1 MWVQV
6 YGLHFDL
13 INEEA
18 GLDIGQGIGRVVE
31 VDCKAL
37 ALDQAR
43 FLRIWVEIPLEKPIR
58 RGGQVISLE
67 GDRVKV
73 AYKYERLVGMC
84 F

>member
-1 MWVQV
+1 MLVLQRWEKGLTARSVRFTSLPMWVQV

-43 FLRIWVEIPLEKPIR
+43 FLRI
-58 RGGQVISLE
+58 
-67 GDRVKV
+67 
-73 AYKYERLVGMC
+73 
-84 F
+84 